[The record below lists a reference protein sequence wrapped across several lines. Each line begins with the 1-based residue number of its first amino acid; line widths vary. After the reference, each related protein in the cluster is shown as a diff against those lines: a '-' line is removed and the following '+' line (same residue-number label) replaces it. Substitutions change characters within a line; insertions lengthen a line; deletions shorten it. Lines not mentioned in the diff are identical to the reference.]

1 MFDMIGSDLLPD
13 WPRLLTFAVAS
24 FALNVTPGA
33 DMTFVATSAAR
44 GGAKGGV
51 AAALGAGAGSMIHLL
66 AAVLGL
72 SAIIASSQTAFT
84 ILKWVGAAYLIYIA
98 FTLIRSAPSHSEDTE
113 VPRSTAAVFKS
124 GALVNLL
131 NPKVG
136 VFFLA
141 FLPQF
146 IDPVPGV
153 AAIQTFLLGL
163 WCNVGGTIANLLV
176 ALATARAATRLAGV
190 GWIRQATRWVTA
202 TIMAGLAVKLVTSD
216 NR

>member
-1 MFDMIGSDLLPD
+1 MFDIAGSNLLPD
-13 WPRLLTFAVAS
+13 WPQLLTFAIAS

-44 GGAKGGV
+44 GGAKGGL
-51 AAALGAGAGSMIHLL
+51 AAALGAGAGSMVHLL

-84 ILKWVGAAYLIYIA
+84 ILKWVGAAYLVYIA
-98 FTLIRSAPSHSEDTE
+98 FTLIRSEPSHSHDVE
-113 VPRSTAAVFKS
+113 VPRSNAAVFRS

-136 VFFLA
+136 LFFLA

-146 IDPVPGV
+146 IDPVAGV
-153 AAIQTFLLGL
+153 AAVQTFLSGL
-163 WCNVGGTIANLLV
+163 WCNVGGTIVNVLV
-176 ALATARAATRLAGV
+176 ALATVRAATRLASV
-190 GWIRQATRWVTA
+190 GWVRRAARWVTA
-202 TIMAGLAVKLVTSD
+202 TIMGGLAVKLVTSD

>member
-44 GGAKGGV
+44 GGVRGGI
-51 AAALGAGAGSMIHLL
+51 AAALGAGAGSMVHLL

-98 FTLIRSAPSHSEDTE
+98 FTLIRSGPAHSHDVE
-113 VPRSTAAVFKS
+113 VPRSTLAVFRS

-136 VFFLA
+136 LFFLA

-146 IDPVPGV
+146 IDPVHGV

-163 WCNVGGTIANLLV
+163 WCNVGGTSVNLVV
-176 ALATARAATRLAGV
+176 ALVTARAATRLASV
-190 GWIRQATRWVTA
+190 GWIRQAVRWLTA
-202 TIMAGLAVKLVTSD
+202 TIMGGLAVKLVMSN